1 MAYIGRQQSSSS
13 FIKLDNIS
21 SQFNSSTTTFNLTL
35 GGEAFFAGNP
45 YSLLVSLGGVIQE
58 PIASFTILENQI
70 NFASAPR
77 AGANFFCVVLAT
89 TNVTPLQTLTIG
101 RRSAAAH
108 SMDLHGRS
116 MAVRDRS
123 GTNHP
128 IAFNLA

>member
-1 MAYIGRQQSSSS
+1 MAYIGRQQPSSA
-13 FIKLDNIS
+13 FLKLDDIS
-21 SQFNSSTTTFNLTL
+21 SQFNTSTTTFNLTL

-58 PIASFTILENQI
+58 PIASFTIVENQI

-77 AGANFFCVVLAT
+77 AGADFFIVVLAT
-89 TNVTPLQTLTIG
+89 TNVDPLKTLTIG
-101 RRSAAAH
+101 TRSTAH

-116 MAVRDRS
+116 MVVRDRS

>member
-1 MAYIGRQQSSSS
+1 MAYIGRQQSSGT
-13 FIKLDNIS
+13 FLKLDDIS
-21 SQFNSSTTTFNLTL
+21 SQFNNSTTTFNLTV

-58 PIASFTILENQI
+58 PIASFTIVENQI
-70 NFASAPR
+70 NFASAPI
-77 AGANFFCVVLAT
+77 AGADFFIVVLAT
-89 TNVTPLQTLTIG
+89 TNVDPLKTLTIG
-101 RRSAAAH
+101 TRSTAH

-116 MAVRDRS
+116 MVVRDRS

>member
-1 MAYIGRQQSSSS
+1 MAYIGRQQTSSA
-13 FIKLDNIS
+13 FLKLDDIS
-21 SQFNSSTTTFNLTL
+21 SQFNTSTTTFNLTL

-58 PIASFTILENQI
+58 PISSFTIVENQI

-77 AGANFFCVVLAT
+77 AGADFFIVVLAT
-89 TNVTPLQTLTIG
+89 TNVDPLKTLTIG
-101 RRSAAAH
+101 TRSTAH

-116 MAVRDRS
+116 MVVRDRS